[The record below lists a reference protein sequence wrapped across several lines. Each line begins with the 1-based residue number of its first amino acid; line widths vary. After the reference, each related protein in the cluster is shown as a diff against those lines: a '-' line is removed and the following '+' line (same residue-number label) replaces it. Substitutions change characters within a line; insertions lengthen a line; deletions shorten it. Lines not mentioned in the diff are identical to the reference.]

1 MRARLT
7 SRRRCRACTMGSPIV
22 ELRLDR
28 TRPLAAQPGKG
39 HNRWH
44 PGIPPALRVAP
55 GDEVVID
62 TTDAFDGQLSWTSS
76 HEDVVRLDLYVAH
89 PLSGPVFVD
98 GAEPGDLL
106 AVEIVDV
113 VPAEFGWTSQAPGF
127 GFLRD
132 CFPEPF
138 LVRWRLSGGFA

>member
-7 SRRRCRACTMGSPIV
+7 SRRRCRARTMGSRIV
-22 ELRLDR
+22 ELRLDP
-28 TRPLAAQPGKG
+28 TKPLTAQPGKG

-44 PGIPPALRVAP
+44 PGIPPAIRVAP
-55 GDEVVID
+55 GDDVVID
-62 TTDAFDGQLSWTSS
+62 TADAFDGQLTWTSA
-76 HEDVVRLDLYVAH
+76 HADAACVNLHLAH
-89 PLSGPVFVD
+89 PLSGPVFVE

-106 AVEIVDV
+106 AVDILDV

-132 CFPEPF
+132 CFFEPF
-138 LVRWRLSGGFA
+138 LVRWRLGGGYA